1 MLFFD
6 PLYGPSI
13 VSSVLE
19 TTVEGLACVMTLD
32 SAFGC
37 LGTFILSFLSF
48 STVPVCEG
56 LDEALLCEF
65 DRSSLVA
72 ALLLLEVFDRL
83 LVFDCVLSSTF
94 RPSPFNAVST
104 SSRSFEAILD
114 FFFLLEKEANAS
126 GEVMAWECIDVAELR
141 GLCCWQEATEDILC
155 LDEGLDDVKS
165 VEA

>member
-6 PLYGPSI
+6 LLYGPSI

-65 DRSSLVA
+65 DRSSFVA
-72 ALLLLEVFDRL
+72 ALLLEVFDKL
-83 LVFDCVLSSTF
+83 LVFDCVLSSTLL
-94 RPSPFNAVST
+94 PCPFSAVST
-104 SSRSFEAILD
+104 SSGSLEAILD

-126 GEVMAWECIDVAELR
+126 GEVTAGECIDVAELR
-141 GLCCWQEATEDILC
+141 GLCCWKEATEDILC